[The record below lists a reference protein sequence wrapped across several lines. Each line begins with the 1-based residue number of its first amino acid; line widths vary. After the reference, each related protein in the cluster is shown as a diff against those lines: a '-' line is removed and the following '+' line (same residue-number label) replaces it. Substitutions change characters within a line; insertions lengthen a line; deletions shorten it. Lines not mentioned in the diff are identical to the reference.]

1 MSCLV
6 YAELIVG
13 ITASLCDS
21 VSVKSSEARPG
32 RQALQLRC
40 FKALLEATSRSQLVS
55 LLLVQ
60 RSSAASIAASSGLS
74 DVKRRNIGCV
84 KAGGEADAR
93 VKRCKLSCLQYK
105 LFKGQAPEA
114 GAASTRPS

>member
-60 RSSAASIAASSGLS
+60 RSSAASILPP
-74 DVKRRNIGCV
+74 VGCV